1 MKSLQKVSLLKQ
13 ERAAVETLQQAVP
26 IERVILFGSKARGD
40 ADDCS
45 DFDLL
50 LLTARPLHWTEEKAI
65 VETLFCPHTVPDM
78 CTGLRSL
85 RGERSQW
92 LAACQAAYRATQ
104 PLARGCGWGKLPVRT
119 RRGAGRRQR
128 VGSREKWLYIS

>member
-1 MKSLQKVSLLKQ
+1 MKSLQKVLLLKHGR
-13 ERAAVETLQQAVP
+13 EAVETAVGTLQQTVP

-40 ADDCS
+40 ADTCS

-50 LLTARPLHWTEEKAI
+50 LLTARPLHWKEETAI
-65 VETLFCPHTVPDM
+65 VETLFCPHTIPDI

-85 RGERSQW
+85 HGERSQW

-104 PLARGCGWGKLPVRT
+104 PLARGCGWGKL
-119 RRGAGRRQR
+119 
-128 VGSREKWLYIS
+128 

>member
-1 MKSLQKVSLLKQ
+1 MGYVMKSLQKVSLLKQ
-13 ERAAVETLQQAVP
+13 EREAVEMAVETLQQAVP

-78 CTGLRSL
+78 CTGLHWL
-85 RGERSQW
+85 RGER
-92 LAACQAAYRATQ
+92 AK
-104 PLARGCGWGKLPVRT
+104 P
-119 RRGAGRRQR
+119 GAGGLPGGLPSYPATGAR
-128 VGSREKWLYIS
+128 VRLGETPSEDTARCGETPA